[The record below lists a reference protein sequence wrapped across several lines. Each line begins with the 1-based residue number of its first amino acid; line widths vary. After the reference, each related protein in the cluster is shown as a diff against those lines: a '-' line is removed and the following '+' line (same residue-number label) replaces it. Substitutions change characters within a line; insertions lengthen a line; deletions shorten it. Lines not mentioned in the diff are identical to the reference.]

1 MNSKEIGKSKFH
13 LLSCLRVS
21 LEEAN
26 RKPAGEG
33 GRAEFQLQ
41 YHKAIVDLELRVLK
55 FRVGGFQLVTL
66 S

>member
-1 MNSKEIGKSKFH
+1 MNSKEIGKSKFY
-13 LLSCLRVS
+13 LLSCLLVS

-26 RKPAGEG
+26 RKPAGG

-55 FRVGGFQLVTL
+55 FRVCWLQ
-66 S
+66 